1 MCDYLLSLLCEL
13 QKGKCVGQDR
23 SGLFFSNKLL
33 QNISGLIEKKKK
45 KMIYHTVCPACGSGK
60 SPSIQLHE
68 IPADKGSTVELHHL
82 EQPSW
87 LSRKGK
93 RNRESNEP
101 ALLCFGLPSTHRSL
115 AELTTWSCLTP
126 GRLIN
131 AAEQIKYRV
140 HTIFS
145 VNEKILEGPIIV
157 YLYPH
162 SVKHSAVY
170 MENSQ

>member
-13 QKGKCVGQDR
+13 QKCKYVGQDR
-23 SGLFFSNKLL
+23 SGLCFSNKLL
-33 QNISGLIEKKKK
+33 QNFSGLIEKKERKI
-45 KMIYHTVCPACGSGK
+45 IYHTVCPACDSGK
-60 SPSIQLHE
+60 SPSIQLLE
-68 IPADKGSTVELHHL
+68 IPADKGSIVELHYL

-101 ALLCFGLPSTHRSL
+101 ALLCFGFPSTHRSL

-145 VNEKILEGPIIV
+145 VTEKILEGSIIV

-162 SVKHSAVY
+162 SAKHSAVY